1 MFRPGDSHDPSSTA
15 EDAIQQARDALVAFA
30 ATLEDRRFA
39 YDDRQQ
45 VADAVTGLVA
55 HGDAVTDDAAR
66 LPWVPPEANPSSGEL
81 AATLRELAAT
91 LTPDRLTAD
100 GAVAAVEDLTSQTQA
115 VHEAVR
121 QAPRFPYA
129 FTEVDVE
136 FEHRKPVR
144 SLGRPIDAPHDDLEV
159 FAGPRARRQLET
171 EPREKPET
179 SPLWVGTGTRKGRDA
194 SIPRE
199 SLFEHSYV
207 VGLTGTGKSTYMTNA
222 LKQVAEWGYGAC
234 FIDPKGDD
242 SRRLMRILPEHRLD
256 DVVWIEPSSTSG
268 YVSGINFIDVG
279 LPPDH
284 DLYSVALSNV
294 IEDLVKLLGAGDY
307 WGPRMNRVARNLL
320 RAMNEY
326 NRMTGDSEPDL
337 TLVDLYYVL
346 ESTASREE
354 FAARVSAAGMPF
366 VQEYTQEIAEM
377 PDEDLEPLLGRFLP
391 WVEDGLVRRMIAFRD
406 GGVDIPAA
414 IRDGSIMIV
423 RMGAE
428 NRELKR
434 MLGMAVIRR
443 IWAQIRARAEQ
454 RERAREPFFLFADE
468 FDNLAVADETIPTMF
483 SESRSYRLSIT
494 AGNQYPDQLPDKVTT
509 GMLTNSKSIIS
520 FNPGQEQQA
529 RKYNTQLGVD
539 AETLT
544 GEASY
549 HVWMRYETNR
559 EKSDP
564 FRVYTHPPFPPY
576 RTADAAEALI
586 QERIE
591 AYGRRQPTA
600 FEQQQALLFNDGDGQ
615 LETGGGERIA
625 LARAAGEDPVVI
637 ERLRGELRAA
647 VRERLPDEVVDAGD
661 VGPDDDDAMPDVPDD
676 DTSPATVPADA
687 DGGVAGY
694 ADADDLEDHS
704 GADPAP
710 PAASPG
716 LDEATLEHA
725 KEAGEGLP
733 SRVRELVLESIYAAR
748 VQAEAAG
755 DTSSPGGWVGIE
767 AAKAALRARVE
778 ATDAVVGT
786 SLSELAQ
793 LYEVV
798 GDDVVETARRDGR
811 PQARLTD
818 TGRTALFRQDT
829 GSSGSGGS
837 MKHRLVLRGVYRAF
851 TAVGYVTSL
860 PEQEG
865 TEMPDGLAVS
875 PIRPAEHD
883 SMDAIEQAREDLQ
896 QAYPGVWALSKG
908 DDVAI
913 EAETST
919 QTYPMQTFL
928 NLRKAITNHQLCV
941 YATMDGESD
950 KGRFDYWAERIA
962 RVHYRTSP
970 DDGIRFGEL
979 AFTQKET
986 GDGREVLYSS
996 GSAYTVTVQ
1005 EEGRQ
1010 REVKAVRP
1018 HPRRVRGV
1026 PDEATDTKWYR
1037 DRESGEYVMAYAV
1050 NHAIQGE
1057 AARFPDAEAVIEE
1070 GTAHAPG
1077 YMEYDQTAGEHVVY
1091 TKGGDKQR
1099 YGSKDQLEQQ
1109 WETFRG
1115 GFLPEAVF
1123 PRPPTTDDF
1132 LILIIPDEDSDR
1144 DQPHVYEQGETT
1156 PLFEYLD
1163 VEDEASVAGA
1173 ATSDH
1178 GAGVGDAGEASRHE
1192 PEPGR
1197 AGAAA
1202 GSERDAGG
1210 GREAPDASPRGRDP
1224 AVAEGGDASRGVVG
1238 ESAFVFDPQDDEP
1251 SSDVGEE
1258 ADGVLD
1264 PAAVLAL
1271 RLGARKARLL
1281 RQQDAVSSVLTDG
1294 DAVAGLSGTPDV
1306 SGDVSAVTD
1315 DDATGTL
1322 SSPLSLRRDAGDDRD
1337 AATDEEDDGDGSLP
1351 DLPPGFNS

>member
-15 EDAIQQARDALVAFA
+15 EDAIQQARDALVALA

-55 HGDAVTDDAAR
+55 HGDAVTDDTAR

-91 LTPDRLTAD
+91 LTPDRLTGD
-100 GAVAAVEDLTSQTQA
+100 GAVAAVEDLASQAQA
-115 VHEAVR
+115 VHDAVR

-144 SLGRPIDAPHDDLEV
+144 SLGTPIDAPHDDLEV

-242 SRRLMRILPEHRLD
+242 SRRLIRILPEHRLD

-326 NRMTGDSEPDL
+326 NRMTGDTEPDL

-454 RERAREPFFLFADE
+454 RERDREPFFLFADE

-549 HVWMRYETNR
+549 HVWMRYETSR

-600 FEQQQALLFNDGDGQ
+600 FEQQQELLFNAGNGQ
-615 LETGGGERIA
+615 LETEFGEQIA
-625 LARAAGEDPVVI
+625 LARDAGEPRHI
-637 ERLRGELRAA
+637 IAGLRAELRRR
-647 VRERLPDEVVDAGD
+647 VREQLPDDVVDAGD
-661 VGPDDDDAMPDVPDD
+661 VGPDEDSESPDLPDA
-676 DTSPATVPADA
+676 DTSPATVPSDA
-687 DGGVAGY
+687 DDAEGY
-694 ADADDLEDHS
+694 ADPSSLETHS
-704 GADPAP
+704 GAEPTAP
-710 PAASPG
+710 GDSPG
-716 LDEATLEHA
+716 LDEATLEGA
-725 KEAGEGLP
+725 REAGAELP
-733 SRVRELVLESIYAAR
+733 SRVRDLVLESIYAAR

-755 DTSSPGGWVGIE
+755 ATDTAVVDPEGWVAISRAKDALRTRIE
-767 AAKAALRARVE
+767 ATSAAM
-778 ATDAVVGT
+778 GT

-793 LYEVV
+793 LYEVI
-798 GDDVVETARRDGR
+798 GDDLVETARREGE

-818 TGRTALFRQDT
+818 DGRTALFRQDT

-837 MKHRLVLRGVYRAF
+837 MKHRLVLRGAYRAF
-851 TAVGYVTSL
+851 TTLGYVTSL

-865 TEMPDGLAVS
+865 AEMPDGLALS
-875 PIRPAEHD
+875 PIRPAEHE
-883 SMDAIEQAREDLQ
+883 SMEAIEDARAELQ
-896 QAYPGVWALSKG
+896 EASPGVWALSKG

-919 QTYPMQTFL
+919 QTYPMQTFE
-928 NLRKAITNHQLCV
+928 NLRKAITENQQCV

-962 RVHYRTSP
+962 RVHYRTTP
-970 DDGIRFGEL
+970 DGDIQYGDL
-979 AFTQKET
+979 AFSQEET

-996 GSAYTVTVQ
+996 GVEYTVTVQ
-1005 EEGRQ
+1005 EDARQ

-1018 HPRRVRGV
+1018 HPRTVAGVR
-1026 PDEATDTKWYR
+1026 DDATHTKWYR
-1037 DRESGEYVMAYAV
+1037 DTDTDEYVMAYAV

-1057 AARFPDAEAVIEE
+1057 AARFPDADAVLEE
-1070 GTAHAPG
+1070 GLAHAPA
-1077 YMEYDQTAGEHVVY
+1077 YMEYDREADEHVVY
-1091 TKGGDKQR
+1091 TKDGDRKR
-1099 YGSKDQLEQQ
+1099 YGSKEQLEQQ
-1109 WETFRG
+1109 WEAFRG
-1115 GFLPEAVF
+1115 AFFPEVVF
-1123 PRPPTTDDF
+1123 PRAPTTDDF
-1132 LILIIPDEDSDR
+1132 LILIIPDQDSAR
-1144 DQPHVYEQGETT
+1144 EQPHVYEHGETT
-1156 PLFEYLD
+1156 PLFEYLGLED
-1163 VEDEASVAGA
+1163 DAPVEDAVTP
-1173 ATSDH
+1173 TST
-1178 GAGVGDAGEASRHE
+1178 
-1192 PEPGR
+1192 
-1197 AGAAA
+1197 AAA
-1202 GSERDAGG
+1202 DVAADRAAEVAQAAAEDAQ
-1210 GREAPDASPRGRDP
+1210 S
-1224 AVAEGGDASRGVVG
+1224 
-1238 ESAFVFDPQDDEP
+1238 
-1251 SSDVGEE
+1251 
-1258 ADGVLD
+1258 
-1264 PAAVLAL
+1264 AAV
-1271 RLGARKARLL
+1271 G
-1281 RQQDAVSSVLTDG
+1281 
-1294 DAVAGLSGTPDV
+1294 
-1306 SGDVSAVTD
+1306 SGDVGDGGSVVAAMAEAVEAADESEVAAFRAALGVSDADEGVSESEVAQVEHLSAKLTELEAYID
-1315 DDATGTL
+1315 RMEAFIDENGDAQGL
-1322 SSPLSLRRDAGDDRD
+1322 LQSVQRDQQQLE
-1337 AATDEEDDGDGSLP
+1337 AAVEGIEEDVESVRAAVGELGGEIETFQEMRRVLEGQES
-1351 DLPPGFNS
+1351 GEE